1 MWTFEDANTKLTNE
15 ELMEL
20 EAQRKDKEA
29 QGRSNWRIKE
39 TEGTVQCFHVIH
51 GRKRRATTQTP
62 LVVSSRGHIELN
74 PARNQNPCHQH
85 QVWVTLQLA
94 LQLLVL
100 MTLQLYHL
108 PPPFSPPISNSSCL
122 FTWCQP
128 LDASCC
134 IVPLYFSRYCTVKL
148 NIFSLFLCFLCTIYV
163 KSITLHKKKYFVV
176 LYSWLC

>member
-1 MWTFEDANTKLTNE
+1 MSSNPECPLTDEWYSMSCVCILHMWLYFRVLYSTLAVPHEELPNED
-15 ELMEL
+15 LMEL

-39 TEGTVQCFHVIH
+39 TEGAVQCFHVIH

-62 LVVSSRGHIELN
+62 LVVSSRGHVELN
-74 PARNQNPCHQH
+74 PARNQNLCHQH

-108 PPPFSPPISNSSCL
+108 PPPLSPPISNSSCL

-134 IVPLYFSRYCTVKL
+134 TVLLYFSRCCTVK
-148 NIFSLFLCFLCTIYV
+148 I
-163 KSITLHKKKYFVV
+163 
-176 LYSWLC
+176 